1 MFPTLAQRKLSCRHL
16 ILICLMPYSNE
27 QQWNL
32 FKASFQKST
41 HLYNLKGWR
50 SKWIYSFQT
59 KKFVVISLN
68 FIIRHVS
75 HNILQSIYDLYE
87 KTVQGKSFYYYLR
100 KCTEKN
106 FQHLWNIIKKLTE
119 QMNMNFSILKYCTGF
134 EATTQV
140 KIKFFHSYF

>member
-1 MFPTLAQRKLSCRHL
+1 MRLIWSMFPTLAQRKLSCRHL
-16 ILICLMPYSNE
+16 ILICLMLYSNE

-75 HNILQSIYDLYE
+75 HNILQSIYDLH
-87 KTVQGKSFYYYLR
+87 KIKIVQGKSFHYYIK

-106 FQHLWNIIKKLTE
+106 LQHLWNIIKKFE
-119 QMNMNFSILKYCTGF
+119 QANEYEFFY
-134 EATTQV
+134 
-140 KIKFFHSYF
+140 IKVLAWFWDD